1 MISDQSYAL
10 VQICNA
16 VYIMSIF
23 MNLLIVYIIHC
34 ANDYGINLW
43 LWTLILDQLVSYLC
57 YKKDIVVK
65 HNVQAMFL
73 KMMCMCFFYREQ
85 Q

>member
-34 ANDYGINLW
+34 ANDYGIDLW
-43 LWTLILDQLVSYLC
+43 LWTLILDQLVTCVVL
-57 YKKDIVVK
+57 YKKDIGQILCASNAFEN
-65 HNVQAMFL
+65 NVYV
-73 KMMCMCFFYREQ
+73 FFYRKQ